1 MSAKAIESGEGDA
14 LGPFLPELLSEG
26 ECPWKSSQGWVA
38 QSLGFLNVSSGG
50 LGSGLVLPPG
60 ALGPSRLFPVGLS
73 LLPCAVRTPSS
84 PLVLGLPVS
93 GFSLVHLQA
102 PLTPLSS
109 ASPEVPSLH
118 QRSWGLQ
125 ERVEGAVWGLFPSCP
140 PRFVLPHSSFFQR
153 KKNLPSQATRPLMAL
168 LLGRHHTG
176 HVRGQV
182 ALALTPQIP
191 PSRKAAISTIM
202 QVTGL

>member
-1 MSAKAIESGEGDA
+1 M
-14 LGPFLPELLSEG
+14 
-26 ECPWKSSQGWVA
+26 
-38 QSLGFLNVSSGG
+38 GFLDVSSGG
-50 LGSGLVLPPG
+50 LDSGLVLPPG
-60 ALGPSRLFPVGLS
+60 ALGPSRLFPLGFN
-73 LLPCAVRTPSS
+73 LLLCAVRTPSS

-153 KKNLPSQATRPLMAL
+153 KKNLPSQPTRPPMAL
-168 LLGRHHTG
+168 LLGRHHRD
-176 HVRGQV
+176 HFSGQMV
-182 ALALTPQIP
+182 LALTPETHP
-191 PSRKAAISTIM
+191 HWKAAMSTIM
-202 QVTGL
+202 QVMGL